1 MATDLI
7 INIASQFTG
16 KSAFEKAEK
25 STKLLTK
32 SVKNLAKVTGV
43 ALSATA
49 ILAYSKKSI
58 KAAAD
63 DMKAQKLLAQSLKNV
78 GLAYATVNVENFIGQ
93 LEKQTGILDDELRPA
108 FSKLAQVTG
117 SVTKTQSLLKL
128 AFDVSS
134 GSGLDYKSTVDILA
148 KAYVNNNK
156 GLSKLSLGLTQAEIQ
171 AMDFADVVELL
182 TKRFDGAGAAAVDS
196 YSGSMA
202 ILATSSAN
210 AAEIIGTSLIGAI
223 ETLGGNDGIKNL
235 GTDIENAAKSTA
247 NLIDEMAFLI
257 SQIGSIPVVGGALS
271 TFGKGIQ
278 NILGN
283 LSPQK
288 LAELTREIQAGRGM
302 NAAPIAGQ
310 PFTTGMSI
318 TSSTDA
324 QAKTTRLAKAAE
336 LEAIKRNKELA
347 KLAKDR
353 ANREKEIAKQKK
365 DQLALDKAALA
376 LGKGEGVFD
385 LDKIQIQAALLSK
398 QEEINKLGVNATD
411 QQKLQL
417 ANEVT
422 RLSIK
427 ETMLKLEDALA
438 AAQTATTEKEKQLAI
453 AEATRLANKLNM
465 DTAILGVLQKQDFT
479 VKSINAIIDE
489 FKPKNLINIQNLND
503 AYALLIKMAG
513 LQIGTTAAA
522 STAVITATDNSA
534 AALAAS
540 QAATAAAQAAAAA
553 AAAAEAK
560 AKAELEAALAKSAAE
575 REAAAAAIAKAEAE
589 AAAAKAAIAAAEAA
603 AAAAELLKISI
614 DTLPITTAS
623 NIETLTGLRADTP
636 AGTAFSVLLKEHI
649 DTFTDALS
657 SNVLSVLGDEQARLQ
672 AMGIFDTVGI
682 GAGSTFDPA
691 SFRMRDEGITIT
703 IVDKTSGLIEVVQ
716 NAVIE
721 NTRQGNS
728 LTYVGNVQII

>member
-93 LEKQTGILDDELRPA
+93 LQKQTGILDDELRPA

-171 AMDFADVVELL
+171 AMDFADIVELL

-202 ILATSSAN
+202 ILATSSAS

-257 SQIGSIPVVGGALS
+257 SQIGSIPLVGGPLS
-271 TFGKGIQ
+271 TFGRGIQ
-278 NILGN
+278 NILGD
-283 LSPQK
+283 LSPQR

-353 ANREKEIAKQKK
+353 TNREKEIAKQKK

-376 LGKGEGVFD
+376 LGKGESIFD
-385 LDKIQIQAALLSK
+385 LDKIQIQAAILSK
-398 QEEINKLGVNATD
+398 QDEINRLGVNATD

-417 ANEVT
+417 ANDAQ
-422 RLSIK
+422 RLTVK
-427 ETMLKLEDALA
+427 QLMLDLEDAIA
-438 AAQTATTEKEKQLAI
+438 DKDVERATSLSKQLNT
-453 AEATRLANKLNM
+453 EL
-465 DTAILGVLQKQDFT
+465 AILG
-479 VKSINAIIDE
+479 
-489 FKPKNLINIQNLND
+489 
-503 AYALLIKMAG
+503 
-513 LQIGTTAAA
+513 
-522 STAVITATDNSA
+522 
-534 AALAAS
+534 
-540 QAATAAAQAAAAA
+540 
-553 AAAAEAK
+553 
-560 AKAELEAALAKSAAE
+560 
-575 REAAAAAIAKAEAE
+575 
-589 AAAAKAAIAAAEAA
+589 
-603 AAAAELLKISI
+603 
-614 DTLPITTAS
+614 
-623 NIETLTGLRADTP
+623 TLTGQTYKLGEIDKILARFVPKDLINLDNLDAAIKKLLEIAGSRFDFLSPIMASEDRTGINELAPDITSRYVAGDPEAIRAVEAHAD
-636 AGTAFSVLLKEHI
+636 AISMLAESELALA
-649 DTFTDALS
+649 DALLAES
-657 SNVLSVLGDEQARLQ
+657 ERALNIATASLSPSALPSFG
-672 AMGIFDTVGI
+672 G
-682 GAGSTFDPA
+682 FDPA
-691 SFRMRDEGITIT
+691 RFRMADNITINVNAGVVGSEDT
-703 IVDKTSGLIEVVQ
+703 ISLAVQRAILDLERKGDPLRYTGGL
-716 NAVIE
+716 
-721 NTRQGNS
+721 
-728 LTYVGNVQII
+728 

>member
-376 LGKGEGVFD
+376 LGKGESIFD
-385 LDKIQIQAALLSK
+385 LDKIQIAAAILST
-398 QEEINKLGVNATD
+398 QENIQKLGTAATD

-417 ANEVT
+417 ANDAQ
-422 RLSIK
+422 RLTVK
-427 ETMLKLEDALA
+427 QLMLDLEDAIA
-438 AAQTATTEKEKQLAI
+438 DKDVKRATSLSKQLNT
-453 AEATRLANKLNM
+453 EL
-465 DTAILGVLQKQDFT
+465 AILGTLTGQTYKLGE
-479 VKSINAIIDE
+479 IDKILDS
-489 FKPKNLINIQNLND
+489 FKPKNLINLDNLDAAIRKLNEIMGSKFDFLSPIMPSQDRTGIND
-503 AYALLIKMAG
+503 LAPDITSRYVAG
-513 LQIGTTAAA
+513 DPEAIR
-522 STAVITATDNSA
+522 AVEAHADAISMLAESEL
-534 AALAAS
+534 ALADALFAES
-540 QAATAAAQAAAAA
+540 IRALDLATASVSPS
-553 AAAAEAK
+553 
-560 AKAELEAALAKSAAE
+560 ALPSF
-575 REAAAAAIAKAEAE
+575 
-589 AAAAKAAIAAAEAA
+589 
-603 AAAAELLKISI
+603 
-614 DTLPITTAS
+614 
-623 NIETLTGLRADTP
+623 G
-636 AGTAFSVLLKEHI
+636 G
-649 DTFTDALS
+649 
-657 SNVLSVLGDEQARLQ
+657 
-672 AMGIFDTVGI
+672 
-682 GAGSTFDPA
+682 FDPA
-691 SFRMRDEGITIT
+691 RFRMADNITINVNAGVVGSEDT
-703 IVDKTSGLIEVVQ
+703 ISLAVQRAILDLERKGDPLRYTGGL
-716 NAVIE
+716 
-721 NTRQGNS
+721 
-728 LTYVGNVQII
+728 

>member
-376 LGKGEGVFD
+376 LGKGESIFD
-385 LDKIQIQAALLSK
+385 LDKIQIAAAILST
-398 QEEINKLGVNATD
+398 QENIQKLGTAATD

-417 ANEVT
+417 ANDAQ
-422 RLSIK
+422 RLTVK
-427 ETMLKLEDALA
+427 QLMLDLEDAIA
-438 AAQTATTEKEKQLAI
+438 DKDVKRATSLSKQLNT
-453 AEATRLANKLNM
+453 EL
-465 DTAILGVLQKQDFT
+465 AILGTLTGQTYKLGE
-479 VKSINAIIDE
+479 IDKILDS
-489 FKPKNLINIQNLND
+489 FKPKNLINLDNLDAAIRKLNEIMGSKFDFLSPIMPSQDRTGIND
-503 AYALLIKMAG
+503 LAPDITSRYVAG
-513 LQIGTTAAA
+513 DPEAIR
-522 STAVITATDNSA
+522 AVEAHADAISMLAESEL
-534 AALAAS
+534 ALADALFAES
-540 QAATAAAQAAAAA
+540 IRALDIATASVSSSGLPSFGGFDPGRFRMGDNITVNVNAGVVGS
-553 AAAAEAK
+553 EDTI
-560 AKAELEAALAKSAAE
+560 ALAVQRAILDLE
-575 REAAAAAIAKAEAE
+575 RKGDP
-589 AAAAKAAIAAAEAA
+589 
-603 AAAAELLKISI
+603 LRY
-614 DTLPITTAS
+614 
-623 NIETLTGLRADTP
+623 TG
-636 AGTAFSVLLKEHI
+636 
-649 DTFTDALS
+649 
-657 SNVLSVLGDEQARLQ
+657 
-672 AMGIFDTVGI
+672 
-682 GAGSTFDPA
+682 
-691 SFRMRDEGITIT
+691 
-703 IVDKTSGLIEVVQ
+703 GL
-716 NAVIE
+716 
-721 NTRQGNS
+721 
-728 LTYVGNVQII
+728 

>member
-376 LGKGEGVFD
+376 LGKGESIFD
-385 LDKIQIQAALLSK
+385 LDKIQIAAAILAT
-398 QEEINKLGVNATD
+398 QENIQKLGTAATD

-417 ANEVT
+417 ANDAQ
-422 RLSIK
+422 RLTVK
-427 ETMLKLEDALA
+427 QLMLDLEDAIA
-438 AAQTATTEKEKQLAI
+438 DKDVERATSLSKQLNT
-453 AEATRLANKLNM
+453 EL
-465 DTAILGVLQKQDFT
+465 AILGTLTGQTYKLGE
-479 VKSINAIIDE
+479 IDKILE
-489 FKPKNLINIQNLND
+489 KFKPKDLINLDNLD
-503 AYALLIKMAG
+503 AAIRKLLEIAGSRFDFLSPIISSTRNTNNSVLDEDIASRYKAGDPEAIRAVEAHADAISMLAESELALADALLEESIR
-513 LQIGTTAAA
+513 
-522 STAVITATDNSA
+522 
-534 AALAAS
+534 ALDI
-540 QAATAAAQAAAAA
+540 ATAS
-553 AAAAEAK
+553 
-560 AKAELEAALAKSAAE
+560 LS
-575 REAAAAAIAKAEAE
+575 
-589 AAAAKAAIAAAEAA
+589 
-603 AAAAELLKISI
+603 
-614 DTLPITTAS
+614 P
-623 NIETLTGLRADTP
+623 
-636 AGTAFSVLLKEHI
+636 SVA
-649 DTFTDALS
+649 TS
-657 SNVLSVLGDEQARLQ
+657 SRG
-672 AMGIFDTVGI
+672 
-682 GAGSTFDPA
+682 FDPA
-691 SFRMRDEGITIT
+691 AFRMADNITINVNAGVVGSEDT
-703 IVDKTSGLIEVVQ
+703 ISLAVQRAILDLERKGDPLRYTGGL
-716 NAVIE
+716 
-721 NTRQGNS
+721 
-728 LTYVGNVQII
+728 

>member
-32 SVKNLAKVTGV
+32 SVKSLAKVTGV

-93 LEKQTGILDDELRPA
+93 LQKQTGILDDELRPA

-202 ILATSSAN
+202 ILATSSAS

-257 SQIGSIPVVGGALS
+257 SQIGSIPLVGGPLS
-271 TFGKGIQ
+271 TFGRGIQ
-278 NILGN
+278 NILGD
-283 LSPQK
+283 LSPQR

-302 NAAPIAGQ
+302 NAAPIAGR

-365 DQLALDKAALA
+365 DQLALDKAALS
-376 LGKGEGVFD
+376 LGKGENIFD
-385 LDKIQIQAALLSK
+385 LDKIQVQAALLAK
-398 QEEINKLGVNATD
+398 QDEINRLGVNATD

-417 ANEVT
+417 ANDLT

-427 ETMLKLEDALA
+427 KTMAELE
-438 AAQTATTEKEKQLAI
+438 EAI
-453 AEATRLANKLNM
+453 AAKDVEAATRLAKKLNI
-465 DTAILGVLQKQDFT
+465 DLAILGALQGQ
-479 VKSINAIIDE
+479 E
-489 FKPKNLINIQNLND
+489 FKLQDINDILDKFEPKQLIDIQNLNE
-503 AYALLIKMAG
+503 ALALLMKMAG
-513 LQIGTTAAA
+513 IKFDFTSGGNVVGGGISITPKIKDPIIKKPNFIVPNPMNPASEKLPLSKLAENLITLTELRKNTQKGTG
-522 STAVITATDNSA
+522 IN
-534 AALAAS
+534 
-540 QAATAAAQAAAAA
+540 
-553 AAAAEAK
+553 
-560 AKAELEAALAKSAAE
+560 
-575 REAAAAAIAKAEAE
+575 I
-589 AAAAKAAIAAAEAA
+589 
-603 AAAAELLKISI
+603 LLKEQI
-614 DTLPITTAS
+614 DTL
-623 NIETLTGLRADTP
+623 
-636 AGTAFSVLLKEHI
+636 
-649 DTFTDALS
+649 TDAMSTNAL
-657 SNVLSVLGDEQARLQ
+657 NALGDEQARLR
-672 AMGIFDTVGI
+672 AMGTFNTPGI
-682 GAGSTFDPA
+682 GPGSSFDPA
-691 SFRMRDEGITIT
+691 RFRMGDNYITVNAGVVGSEDT
-703 IVDKTSGLIEVVQ
+703 ISQAVQKAILDLERKGDPLRYTGGL
-716 NAVIE
+716 
-721 NTRQGNS
+721 
-728 LTYVGNVQII
+728 

>member
-1 MATDLI
+1 MGVTDLV

-32 SVKNLAKVTGV
+32 NVKNLGKVIGV
-43 ALSATA
+43 AFSATA

-134 GSGLDYKSTVDILA
+134 GSGLDYSSTVDILA
-148 KAYVNNNK
+148 KAYLNNNK

-247 NLIDEMAFLI
+247 NLIDEMAFL
-257 SQIGSIPVVGGALS
+257 STQIGSIPVAGGLLS
-271 TFGKGIQ
+271 TFGRGIQ
-278 NILGN
+278 KILGD
-283 LSPQK
+283 LSPQR

-302 NAAPIAGQ
+302 NAAPQASKLYT
-310 PFTTGMSI
+310 PFI
-318 TSSTDA
+318 TDEQRKAVS
-324 QAKTTRLAKAAE
+324 LAKAAE
-336 LEAIKRNKELA
+336 LAAIKRNKELA

-353 ANREKEIAKQKK
+353 AKRETDILKQKK
-365 DQLALDKAALA
+365 LQAKLDKAALA
-376 LGKGEGVFD
+376 LGKGEDVFD
-385 LDKIQIQAALLSK
+385 LDKIQIAAAILST
-398 QEEINKLGVNATD
+398 QENIQRLGVNATD

-417 ANEVT
+417 ANDAQ
-422 RLSIK
+422 RLTVK
-427 ETMLKLEDALA
+427 QLMLDLEDAIA
-438 AAQTATTEKEKQLAI
+438 AKDVERATSLSKQLNT
-453 AEATRLANKLNM
+453 EL
-465 DTAILGVLQKQDFT
+465 AILG
-479 VKSINAIIDE
+479 
-489 FKPKNLINIQNLND
+489 
-503 AYALLIKMAG
+503 
-513 LQIGTTAAA
+513 
-522 STAVITATDNSA
+522 
-534 AALAAS
+534 
-540 QAATAAAQAAAAA
+540 
-553 AAAAEAK
+553 
-560 AKAELEAALAKSAAE
+560 
-575 REAAAAAIAKAEAE
+575 
-589 AAAAKAAIAAAEAA
+589 
-603 AAAAELLKISI
+603 
-614 DTLPITTAS
+614 
-623 NIETLTGLRADTP
+623 TLTGQTYKLGQIDKILASFVPKDLINLDNLDAAIRK
-636 AGTAFSVLLKEHI
+636 LLEI
-649 DTFTDALS
+649 
-657 SNVLSVLGDEQARLQ
+657 
-672 AMGIFDTVGI
+672 
-682 GAGSTFDPA
+682 AGSRFDFLSPIITSPDRSGINDLDQDIFNRRYKYAGRVRA
-691 SFRMRDEGITIT
+691 SASRC
-703 IVDKTSGLIEVVQ
+703 
-716 NAVIE
+716 A
-721 NTRQGNS
+721 TRRKHTRTRYS
-728 LTYVGNVQII
+728 YSKPKP

>member
-93 LEKQTGILDDELRPA
+93 LQKQTGILDDELRPA

-202 ILATSSAN
+202 ILATSSAS

-257 SQIGSIPVVGGALS
+257 SQIGSIPLVGGPLS
-271 TFGKGIQ
+271 TFGRGIQ
-278 NILGN
+278 NILGD
-283 LSPQK
+283 LSPQR

-353 ANREKEIAKQKK
+353 ASREKEIAKQKK
-365 DQLALDKAALA
+365 DQLALDKAALS
-376 LGKGEGVFD
+376 LGKGENIFD
-385 LDKIQIQAALLSK
+385 LDKIQVQAALLAK
-398 QEEINKLGVNATD
+398 QDEINKLGVNATD

-417 ANEVT
+417 ANDLT

-427 ETMLKLEDALA
+427 QTMSQLEDAIA
-438 AAQTATTEKEKQLAI
+438 AKDVEA
-453 AEATRLANKLNM
+453 ATRLAKKLNL
-465 DTAILGVLQKQDFT
+465 DLAILGALQNQEFKLQD
-479 VKSINAIIDE
+479 INDILDK
-489 FKPKNLINIQNLND
+489 FKPKNLIDLQNLQE
-503 AYALLIKMAG
+503 AYELLIKMAG
-513 LQIGTTAAA
+513 LKISPLVPGAGAGAGAGAGGGGGGGAGGGGGGGGAGGGGGNGAGTGRGGAGAI
-522 STAVITATDNSA
+522 SKIIDNAV
-534 AALAAS
+534 
-540 QAATAAAQAAAAA
+540 
-553 AAAAEAK
+553 
-560 AKAELEAALAKSAAE
+560 
-575 REAAAAAIAKAEAE
+575 AAIAGSEFAGTSLANPANILSSARLTAQLDQIMAGFAHTNQLAADRYTAQLEEITARNTLTNDL
-589 AAAAKAAIAAAEAA
+589 AAARY
-603 AAAAELLKISI
+603 
-614 DTLPITTAS
+614 TAMQ
-623 NIETLTGLRADTP
+623 NYYAPVKVEI
-636 AGTAFSVLLKEHI
+636 I
-649 DTFTDALS
+649 
-657 SNVLSVLGDEQARLQ
+657 
-672 AMGIFDTVGI
+672 
-682 GAGSTFDPA
+682 
-691 SFRMRDEGITIT
+691 
-703 IVDKTSGLIEVVQ
+703 DKTSGLIEVVQ

-721 NTRQGNS
+721 NTRFGNS
-728 LTYVGNVQII
+728 LTYTGNVAAQ

>member
-93 LEKQTGILDDELRPA
+93 LQKQTGILDDELRPA

-202 ILATSSAN
+202 ILATSSAS

-257 SQIGSIPVVGGALS
+257 SQIGSIPLVGGPLS
-271 TFGKGIQ
+271 TFGRGIQ
-278 NILGN
+278 NILGD
-283 LSPQK
+283 LSPQR

-302 NAAPIAGQ
+302 NAAPIAGR

-376 LGKGEGVFD
+376 LGKGESIFD
-385 LDKIQIQAALLSK
+385 LDKIQIQAAILSK
-398 QEEINKLGVNATD
+398 QDEINRLGVNATD

-417 ANEVT
+417 ANDAQ
-422 RLSIK
+422 RLTVK
-427 ETMLKLEDALA
+427 QLMLDLEDAIA
-438 AAQTATTEKEKQLAI
+438 DKDVERATSLSKQLNT
-453 AEATRLANKLNM
+453 EL
-465 DTAILGVLQKQDFT
+465 AILG
-479 VKSINAIIDE
+479 
-489 FKPKNLINIQNLND
+489 
-503 AYALLIKMAG
+503 
-513 LQIGTTAAA
+513 
-522 STAVITATDNSA
+522 
-534 AALAAS
+534 
-540 QAATAAAQAAAAA
+540 
-553 AAAAEAK
+553 
-560 AKAELEAALAKSAAE
+560 
-575 REAAAAAIAKAEAE
+575 
-589 AAAAKAAIAAAEAA
+589 
-603 AAAAELLKISI
+603 
-614 DTLPITTAS
+614 
-623 NIETLTGLRADTP
+623 TLTGQTYKLGEIDKILARFVPKDLINLDNLDAAIKKLLEIAGSRFDFLSPIMPSQDRSGINELAPDITSRYVAGDPEAVRAIEAHAD
-636 AGTAFSVLLKEHI
+636 AISMLAESELALA
-649 DTFTDALS
+649 DALFAESIRALDIATASLSPSVSAS
-657 SNVLSVLGDEQARLQ
+657 SRG
-672 AMGIFDTVGI
+672 
-682 GAGSTFDPA
+682 FDPA
-691 SFRMRDEGITIT
+691 RFRMGDNYITVNAGVVGSEDT
-703 IVDKTSGLIEVVQ
+703 ISQAVQKAILDLERKGDPLRYTGGL
-716 NAVIE
+716 
-721 NTRQGNS
+721 
-728 LTYVGNVQII
+728 

>member
-93 LEKQTGILDDELRPA
+93 LQKQTGILDDELRPA

-202 ILATSSAN
+202 ILATSSAS

-247 NLIDEMAFLI
+247 NLIDEMTFLI
-257 SQIGSIPVVGGALS
+257 SQIGSIPLVGGPLS
-271 TFGKGIQ
+271 TFGRGIQ
-278 NILGN
+278 NILGD
-283 LSPQK
+283 LSPQR

-302 NAAPIAGQ
+302 NAAPIAGR
-310 PFTTGMSI
+310 PFTMPMSI

-353 ANREKEIAKQKK
+353 ANRDKEITKEKK
-365 DQLALDKAALA
+365 DQLALDKAALS
-376 LGKGEGVFD
+376 LGKGENVFD
-385 LDKIQIQAALLSK
+385 LDRIQVQAALLAK
-398 QEEINKLGVNATD
+398 QDEINKLGANATE

-417 ANEVT
+417 ANDLT

-427 ETMLKLEDALA
+427 KTMAELEDAIA
-438 AAQTATTEKEKQLAI
+438 VAQAATTDKEKERAV
-453 AEATRLANKLNM
+453 AEAIRLSKKLNM
-465 DTAILGVLQKQDFT
+465 DLETLGILQKQ
-479 VKSINAIIDE
+479 E
-489 FKPKNLINIQNLND
+489 FKLKEIEKIYDKFLPKTLIDLKNLDD
-503 AYALLIKMAG
+503 AYK
-513 LQIGTTAAA
+513 
-522 STAVITATDNSA
+522 
-534 AALAAS
+534 
-540 QAATAAAQAAAAA
+540 
-553 AAAAEAK
+553 
-560 AKAELEAALAKSAAE
+560 
-575 REAAAAAIAKAEAE
+575 
-589 AAAAKAAIAAAEAA
+589 
-603 AAAAELLKISI
+603 
-614 DTLPITTAS
+614 
-623 NIETLTGLRADTP
+623 
-636 AGTAFSVLLKEHI
+636 VLLKMAEVNIKLLCPTPKSEDRDLDDSILDPEIAERYKAGDPDAIKAVDAHA
-649 DTFTDALS
+649 DALRMLAESEIYFADALLAESELALSKILSAS
-657 SNVLSVLGDEQARLQ
+657 SFISAQTLDP
-672 AMGIFDTVGI
+672 MGIDIAGFRKLEERGNTYNVSVNAGVVGSEDTIALAVQKAILDLERKG
-682 GAGSTFDPA
+682 DPL
-691 SFRMRDEGITIT
+691 RYTG
-703 IVDKTSGLIEVVQ
+703 GL
-716 NAVIE
+716 
-721 NTRQGNS
+721 
-728 LTYVGNVQII
+728 